1 MFVDRYLIPSSIIAW
16 VLLGV
21 SLAILPLKKVCDKW
35 VAGMSALVIVAT
47 AVIGNVNILNRA
59 PDSYVAEIVTKVQD
73 TKLNLPILADDI
85 WVFFASAIYTDEKN
99 PVYGTLET
107 TFTNGWGSE
116 EPMKYFE
123 DKLERKDSQVYETL
137 EDFLNENKEFWYV
150 TEKENRFPEGVYIV
164 LEREATE
171 HHFAYRLKHIE

>member
-1 MFVDRYLIPSSIIAW
+1 
-16 VLLGV
+16 V
-21 SLAILPLKKVCDKW
+21 SAI
-35 VAGMSALVIVAT
+35 VIVAT
-47 AVIGNVNILNRA
+47 AVVGNVNILNRA

-150 TEKENRFPEGVYIV
+150 TEKETAVYAWNDTAALKVALLDKDTRLPVLKEEGDWYIV
-164 LEREATE
+164 SLRGAVGWI
-171 HHFAYRLKHIE
+171 HK